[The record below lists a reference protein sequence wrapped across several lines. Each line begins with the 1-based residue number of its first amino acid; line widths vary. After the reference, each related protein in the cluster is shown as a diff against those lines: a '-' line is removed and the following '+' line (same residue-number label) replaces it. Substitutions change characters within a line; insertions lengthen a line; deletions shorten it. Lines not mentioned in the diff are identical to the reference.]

1 MDTPQIDKNTPKISY
16 SSDQLRL
23 LRPANTCIPRNVRKS
38 IFKCGIWKPKSTDI
52 ESCQINK
59 EHHASTKNKRTVD
72 HQVLRSLPKVTPNYQ
87 RNILKFAMVNAQSL
101 RNKVEDFT
109 HSVISSSYDV
119 CLVSET
125 WLRKNDM
132 GDEALI
138 AQLKINGFDF
148 LHSPRGGND
157 NRGGGFGYLI

>member
-1 MDTPQIDKNTPKISY
+1 MGTHQTGKSTLKISY
-16 SSDQLRL
+16 SSNELHL
-23 LRPANTCIPRNVRKS
+23 LRPTSTSIPRKVRKS
-38 IFKCGIWKPKSTDI
+38 IFECGIWKPKVTNDL
-52 ESCQINK
+52 
-59 EHHASTKNKRTVD
+59 HASAKNNFLDEKNYHPSFRSVD
-72 HQVLRSLPKVTPNYQ
+72 HQLLRSLPKVASNHQ
-87 RNILKFAMVNAQSL
+87 HNILKFAMVNAQSL

-125 WLRKNDM
+125 WLRNNDM

-148 LHSPRGGND
+148 LHSPRVGK
-157 NRGGGFGYLI
+157 